1 MRLARPHPLL
11 AIVVALM
18 PLSALAGPLI
28 TNAGSTGQASAQSA
42 LDAAMNR
49 GRQAVAKRDF
59 ASAERHYQ
67 DAIKAA
73 PTSPQP
79 LLALAD
85 SQRVQGRAEQSKAW
99 LDKALALAPRDVD
112 VLRAVARWH
121 FAMGQHAEAEA
132 RWRAALQIDRS
143 HGGVLVDLADFEFNV
158 RGDAQAAAGLYERAL
173 EANPSLPGARY
184 ALGVMQQRLN
194 QPEPALKNL
203 QEAARLSPGNAL
215 PWVAVAQVHRQRGD
229 REKAL
234 EAYAAALKAQPTYY
248 PARIERGELLLA
260 RDPAKALADFDEA
273 IRSQPRSVE
282 ARVAAGMAQQL
293 LKKPDAALASY
304 RAALEIDP
312 KNIIALNNA
321 AWLASERKEL
331 LDNAQRWATEAARLA
346 PDQPSVQGTLA
357 WVHHRRG
364 DSARAIAILQGL
376 VQGSAKPRAETYFL
390 LGRVH
395 ADRSERDAASAALRE
410 ALKIDSN
417 FPQAAE
423 AGALLRRL
431 QGG

>member
-1 MRLARPHPLL
+1 MPVFRPNPLPVLMLALLPL
-11 AIVVALM
+11 AA
-18 PLSALAGPLI
+18 PAGPLV
-28 TNAGSTGQASAQSA
+28 TNAGTTGQASAQSA
-42 LDAAMNR
+42 LDAALNR

-59 ASAERHYQ
+59 AAAERHYQ
-67 DAIKAA
+67 DAMKAA

-121 FAMGQHAEAEA
+121 FAMGQHGEAET

-143 HGGVLVDLADFEFNV
+143 HTGVLVDLADFEFNV
-158 RGDAQAAAGLYERAL
+158 RGDAEAAAGLYERAL
-173 EANPSLPGARY
+173 EVNPSLAGARY
-184 ALGVMQQRLN
+184 ALGVMQQRRN
-194 QPEPALKNL
+194 QLEPALKNL

-234 EAYAAALKAQPTYY
+234 EAYAAALQAQPSYY
-248 PARIERGELLLA
+248 PARLERGELLLA

-273 IRSQPRSVE
+273 IRQQPRSAD

-293 LKKPDAALASY
+293 LKKPDAALTSY
-304 RAALEIDP
+304 RAALAIDP
-312 KNIIALNNA
+312 KNVIALNNA

-331 LDNAQRWATEAARLA
+331 LDNAQTWAREAARLA
-346 PDQPSVQGTLA
+346 PEQPSVQGTLA
-357 WVHHRRG
+357 WVLHRRG
-364 DSARAIAILQGL
+364 DSAQAITMLQAQL
-376 VQGSAKPRAETYFL
+376 AAKPRAETYFL

-431 QGG
+431 QGS